1 MTESGAQWMRHAAGR
16 HEAPRAGE
24 RGYSLVEMLVATAVT
39 LVITG
44 AIFGLVNPS
53 QGISR
58 AQPEA
63 SDVQQRM
70 RVAVETLYKDLV
82 MAGAGPYQGATSG
95 SLTNFFAPVLPY
107 RVGRVN
113 SDPANNVFYRPDAIT
128 LVYVPNTSSQTTI
141 RDPMP
146 NESAEIKVNAQPNCP
161 VGDELCGFREGMSVL
176 IFDQTG
182 AWESFEITNVQTSA
196 LHLQHRGQKFQ
207 KSYDAGSYIVEAQYH
222 TYYLDAA
229 TDRLMHY
236 DGLTTDLP
244 VVDNVVGLQ
253 FRYFGDPNPP
263 VAPKPPIGTANCLF
277 DASGNPLLPAL
288 GPPNGGLVEL
298 TEPMLTDGPWC
309 GAAPSQFD
317 ADLFRVRKIRVALRV
332 QASSPEFRGASP
344 AFFRRPG
351 LATAGSRLIPD
362 YSTEF
367 EVSPRNLNLTR

>member
-1 MTESGAQWMRHAAGR
+1 MKS
-16 HEAPRAGE
+16 E

-39 LVITG
+39 LVVTG
-44 AIFGLVNPS
+44 AIFALMDPS

-58 AQPEA
+58 TQPEV
-63 SDVQQRM
+63 SDLQQRM
-70 RVAVETLYKDLV
+70 RVAVDTLYRDLV

-95 SLTNFFAPVLPY
+95 SLANFFAPVLPY

-146 NESAEIKVNAQPNCP
+146 NESAEIKVTAQPNCP
-161 VGDELCGFREGMSVL
+161 AGDELCGFREGMSVL
-176 IFDQTG
+176 IFDNTG

-207 KSYDAGSYIVEAQYH
+207 KSYDAGSYIVQAEYH
-222 TYYLDAA
+222 TYYRDSA

-263 VAPKPPIGTANCLF
+263 QAPKPPIGTANCLF
-277 DASGNPLLPAL
+277 DASGNALLPAL
-288 GPPNGGLVEL
+288 GAPNGGLVEL
-298 TEPMLTDGPWC
+298 TQAMLTDGPWC
-309 GAAPSQFD
+309 GSAPSQFD
-317 ADLFRVRKIRVALRV
+317 ADLFRVRKIRVSLRV
-332 QASSPEFRGASP
+332 QASSSQFRGTDTR
-344 AFFRRPG
+344 FFRRPG
-351 LATAGSRLIPD
+351 QATSGVRLIPD
-362 YSTEF
+362 FSTEF

>member
-1 MTESGAQWMRHAAGR
+1 MKDQ
-16 HEAPRAGE
+16 
-24 RGYSLVEMLVATAVT
+24 RGYSLVEMLVATAVM

-44 AIFGLVNPS
+44 AIFGLMNPS

-58 AQPEA
+58 TQPEV
-63 SDVQQRM
+63 SDLQQRM
-70 RVAVETLYKDLV
+70 RVAVETLYKDLM

-95 SLTNFFAPVLPY
+95 SLANFFAPVLPY

-161 VGDELCGFREGMSVL
+161 AGDELCGFREGMSVL
-176 IFDQTG
+176 IFDDTG

-196 LHLQHRGQKFQ
+196 LHLQHRGQQFQ
-207 KSYDAGSYIVEAQYH
+207 KAYDAGSYIVQCEYH

-253 FRYFGDPNPP
+253 FRYYGDPNPP
-263 VAPKPPIGTANCLF
+263 QSPKPPIGTSNCLF
-277 DASGNPLLPAL
+277 DASGNALLSAL
-288 GPPNGGLVEL
+288 GPANGGLVEL
-298 TEPMLTDGPWC
+298 TEAMLTDGPWC
-309 GAAPSQFD
+309 GTAPSQFD
-317 ADLFRVRKIRVALRV
+317 ADLFRVRKIGVSLRV
-332 QASSPEFRGASP
+332 QASSPEFRGANTT
-344 AFFRRPG
+344 FFTRPG
-351 LATAGSRLIPD
+351 LARSSARLIPD
-362 YSTEF
+362 FTTEF
-367 EVSPRNLNLTR
+367 QVSPRNLNLTR

>member
-1 MTESGAQWMRHAAGR
+1 MTD
-16 HEAPRAGE
+16 E
-24 RGYSLVEMLVATAVT
+24 RGYSLVEMLVATAVM

-44 AIFGLVNPS
+44 AIFGLMNPS

-58 AQPEA
+58 TQPEV
-63 SDVQQRM
+63 SDLQQRM

-95 SLTNFFAPVLPY
+95 SLANFFAPVLPY

-146 NESAEIKVNAQPNCP
+146 NESAEIKVTAQPNCP

-176 IFDQTG
+176 IFDDTG

-196 LHLQHRGQKFQ
+196 LHLQHRGQQFQ
-207 KSYDAGSYIVEAQYH
+207 KAYDAGSYIVQCEYH

-253 FRYFGDPNPP
+253 FRYYGDPNPP
-263 VAPKPPIGTANCLF
+263 RSPKPPIGTSNCLF
-277 DASGNPLLPAL
+277 DASGSALLPAL

-298 TEPMLTDGPWC
+298 TEAMLTDGPWC
-309 GAAPSQFD
+309 GTAPSQFD
-317 ADLFRVRKIRVALRV
+317 ADLFRVRKIGVSLRV
-332 QASSPEFRGASP
+332 QASSSEFRGANT
-344 AFFRRPG
+344 ALFTRPG
-351 LATAGSRLIPD
+351 LARSSARLIPD
-362 YSTEF
+362 FTTEF
-367 EVSPRNLNLTR
+367 QVSPRNLNLTR